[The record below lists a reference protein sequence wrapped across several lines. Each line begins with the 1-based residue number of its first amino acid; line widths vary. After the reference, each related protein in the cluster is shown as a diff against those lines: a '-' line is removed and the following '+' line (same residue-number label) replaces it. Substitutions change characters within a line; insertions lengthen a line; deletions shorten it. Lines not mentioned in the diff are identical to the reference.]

1 VHDRAAPGA
10 VNDAERGALLE
21 RLRDCLGDAQVSEA
35 AADLRLMSQDVY
47 RDGELP
53 VAVVRPGTTAEVV
66 ALVRLATQFRCPLF
80 ARGGGMSYTDAYLPD
95 RPGGVIVDLRR
106 LDRVREI
113 QAEDLYVTV
122 EAGCTW
128 AALDAA
134 LEPHGLRA
142 IFWGPMSGAR
152 ATIGG
157 GFSQGAATFGSG
169 RHGTS
174 AAAAL
179 AFEVVLG
186 DGSVLQTGL
195 AGAPHEQPFFRNYG
209 PDLTGLFAGDAGALG
224 IKTAVTLQLE
234 PRPACGGGLS
244 YGFRDFP
251 ALRRAVSAV
260 ARHGLASEIFGVE
273 TDLARLA
280 AGDAGIE
287 AGIRALWAV
296 GRAQGGAV
304 SGVARMARMAVAGRS
319 FLSDAP
325 YTANFLVEAPDRDAL
340 ERRLDAV
347 RRSVGEAAEPL
358 APTMADVVRAT
369 PFPPPMVLG
378 PGGRRLLP
386 LHVVLPHSRVEA
398 FHAAFEALR
407 EREAGALE
415 AHRVL
420 LFVVFAGVGP
430 SAILYEPVVYWD
442 DEWNALHRATLP
454 PALLAQMN
462 ESSPA
467 PQARAYVET
476 LRREIV
482 DLMLAHRGAHLQ
494 IGRAYPYLAGRTAPF
509 LAMLQAIKQH
519 TDPHGLVNP
528 GALGL
533 GAVDAGIPGAGA

>member
-1 VHDRAAPGA
+1 MTVVDRAA
-10 VNDAERGALLE
+10 LLG
-21 RLRDCLGDAQVSEA
+21 RLRACLGSAQVSEDPA
-35 AADLRLMSQDVY
+35 ELRLMSQDVY

-53 VAVVRPGTTAEVV
+53 LAVLRPRTTEDVV
-66 ALVRLATQFRCPLF
+66 QLMRVATQFRCPLF

-95 RPGGVIVDLRR
+95 RPGALLVDLRR

-113 QAEDLYVTV
+113 QVEDLHVTV

-128 AALDAA
+128 AALDTA

-142 IFWGPMSGAR
+142 IFWGPMSGAC

-157 GFSQGAATFGSG
+157 GMSQGAATFGSG

-174 AAAAL
+174 ASAAL

-195 AGAPHEQPFFRNYG
+195 AGPPHERPFFRHYG
-209 PDLTGLFAGDAGALG
+209 PDLTGLFTGDAGALG

-234 PRPACGGGLS
+234 PRPACGAGLS
-244 YGFRDFP
+244 YAFRDFP
-251 ALRRAVSAV
+251 TLRRAVSAV

-296 GRAQGGAV
+296 GRAEGGAIAAV
-304 SGVARMARMAVAGRS
+304 SRMARMAVTGRR
-319 FLSDAP
+319 FLSEAP
-325 YTANFLVEAPDRDAL
+325 YTANFLVEAADRDSL
-340 ERRLDAV
+340 ERRLEAV
-347 RRSVGEAAEPL
+347 RHSVAEHGEPL

-386 LHVVLPHSRVEA
+386 LHLVLPHSRVDA
-398 FHAAFEALR
+398 FHEAFEALR
-407 EREAGALE
+407 AREAAALE
-415 AHRVL
+415 TQRVL
-420 LFVVFAGVGP
+420 LFVVFAGLGP
-430 SAILYEPVVYWD
+430 SAILYEPVLYWE
-442 DEWNALHRATLP
+442 DEWNALQRATMP
-454 PALLAQMN
+454 PALLAQMT
-462 ESSPA
+462 ESAPA
-467 PQARAYVET
+467 PAARAYVEL

-482 DLMLAHRGAHLQ
+482 ALMLEHRGAHLQ
-494 IGRAYPYLAGRTAPF
+494 IGRAYPFLDGRPAPF
-509 LAMLQAIKQH
+509 LAMLQSLKQH
-519 TDPHGLVNP
+519 VDPHNLVNP

-533 GAVDAGIPGAGA
+533 RP

>member
-1 VHDRAAPGA
+1 MIVPDRS
-10 VNDAERGALLE
+10 ALLA
-21 RLRDCLGDAQVSEA
+21 RLRDGLGGAQVSDEPA
-35 AADLRLMSQDVY
+35 ELRRLSQDVY

-53 VAVVRPGTTAEVV
+53 LAIVRPGTTAEVA
-66 ALVRLATQFRCPLF
+66 ALVRVALEFRCPLF

-95 RPGGVIVDLRR
+95 RPGALLVDLRR

-113 QAEDLYVTV
+113 QVEDLYVTV

-134 LEPHGLRA
+134 LAPHGLRA

-157 GFSQGAATFGSG
+157 GMSQGAATFGSG

-195 AGAPHEQPFFRNYG
+195 AGEPHQEPFFRNYG

-234 PRPACGGGLS
+234 PRPGCGAGLS
-244 YGFRDFP
+244 YAFRDF
-251 ALRRAVSAV
+251 ATLRRAVSAV

-296 GRAQGGAV
+296 GRAEGGAL
-304 SGVARMARMAVAGRS
+304 SAMSRMARMAVAGRS
-319 FLSDAP
+319 FLSEAP
-325 YTANFLVEAPDRDAL
+325 YTANFLVEAADRDAL
-340 ERRLDAV
+340 ERRLEAI
-347 RRSVGEAAEPL
+347 RRSVAGAGEPVAS
-358 APTMADVVRAT
+358 TMADVVRAT

-386 LHVVLPHSRVEA
+386 LHVMLPHSRVEA
-398 FHAAFEALR
+398 FHAALEALR
-407 EREAGALE
+407 AREAAAFE

-420 LFVVFAGVGP
+420 LFIVFAGVGP
-430 SAILYEPVVYWD
+430 SAILYEPVIYWE
-442 DEWNALHRATLP
+442 DEWNALQRDTMP
-454 PALLAQMN
+454 PALLSQMT
-462 ESSPA
+462 ESKPA
-467 PQARAYVET
+467 PAARAYVET

-482 DLMLAHRGAHLQ
+482 ALMLEHRGAHLQ
-494 IGRAYPYLAGRTAPF
+494 IGRAYPFLAGRPAPF
-509 LAMLQAIKQH
+509 LAMLQALKRH
-519 TDPHGLVNP
+519 VDPHDLVNP

-533 GAVDAGIPGAGA
+533 AP

>member
-1 VHDRAAPGA
+1 MLA
-10 VNDAERGALLE
+10 
-21 RLRDCLGDAQVSEA
+21 RLRACLGDAQVSDTA
-35 AADLRLMSQDVY
+35 AELRLMSQDVY

-53 VAVVRPGTTAEVV
+53 LAVVRPGTTADVV
-66 ALVRLATQFRCPLF
+66 DLVRVAGQFRCPLF
-80 ARGGGMSYTDAYLPD
+80 VRGGGMSYTDAFLPD
-95 RPGGVIVDLRR
+95 RPGGLVVDLRR

-113 QAEDLYVTV
+113 QVEDLYVTV

-134 LEPHGLRA
+134 LEPRGLRA

-195 AGAPHEQPFFRNYG
+195 AGPPHEQPFFRNYG

-234 PRPACGGGLS
+234 PRPGCGAGLS
-244 YGFRDFP
+244 YAFRDFA

-273 TDLARLA
+273 TDLVRLA

-304 SGVARMARMAVAGRS
+304 SGVVRMARMAVAGRG
-319 FLSDAP
+319 FLSAAP
-325 YTANFLVEAPDRDAL
+325 YTANFLVEATDRDSL
-340 ERRLDAV
+340 ERRLEAV
-347 RRSVGEAAEPL
+347 RRRVGDAAEPL

-386 LHVVLPHSRVEA
+386 LHVVLPHSRVET
-398 FHAAFEALR
+398 FHAALEALR
-407 EREAGALE
+407 EREAAALQS
-415 AHRVL
+415 HRVL
-420 LFVVFAGVGP
+420 LFMVFAGVGP
-430 SAILYEPVVYWD
+430 SAILYEPVLYWD
-442 DEWNALHRATLP
+442 DEWNALHRETLP
-454 PALLAQMN
+454 PALLAQMK
-462 ESSPA
+462 ESRPA
-467 PQARAYVET
+467 PAARAYVES

-482 DLMLAHRGAHLQ
+482 ALMLAHRGAHLQ

-509 LAMLQAIKQH
+509 LAMLQALKRH
-519 TDPHGLVNP
+519 TDPHDLVNP

-533 GAVDAGIPGAGA
+533 GAIASGGLEPGGPGHDA